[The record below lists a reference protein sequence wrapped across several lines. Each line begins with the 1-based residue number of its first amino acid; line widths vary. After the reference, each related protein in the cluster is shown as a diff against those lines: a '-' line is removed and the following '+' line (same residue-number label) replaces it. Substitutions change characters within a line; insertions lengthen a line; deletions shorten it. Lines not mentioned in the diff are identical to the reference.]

1 MVATMVT
8 MVNTPDL
15 EWVDLKSD
23 EAVRLK
29 FICRTYKIRVKISGN
44 SAHF

>member
-1 MVATMVT
+1 MVTTIVT
-8 MVNTPDL
+8 MVNTPNL
-15 EWVDLKSD
+15 EWVDLESD

-29 FICRTYKIRVKISGN
+29 FVCRTYKRRVKVSGN